1 MRRTLA
7 YATAGAGMALMVGSV
22 TVFGVRAPPQPDS
35 KPGPAVAEA
44 KWTEA
49 KWPFPPDRWGTGKAF
64 GCAPAD
70 CGAKIDIYIRPKIG
84 FGNCDTGVSDETEL
98 ERVAD
103 TDLISSKARPAAPVH
118 PIKVGWMNGLG
129 RIYSV
134 PDAGAGVGAGAGTN
148 LLSLAFNNECDVVVA
163 VAATGVADPAAA
175 EPAVLAF
182 LNGERLMRWARNEL
196 GLSVAGGAR

>member
-22 TVFGVRAPPQPDS
+22 TVFGVRAPPHPDS
-35 KPGPAVAEA
+35 KPAVAEA

-49 KWPFPPDRWGTGKAF
+49 IWPFRLDRWGVGKAF
-64 GCAPAD
+64 VCAPAD

-103 TDLISSKARPAAPVH
+103 TDLISSKARPVAPAH
-118 PIKVGWMNGLG
+118 PIKVGWMNGLSHF
-129 RIYSV
+129 YAA
-134 PDAGAGVGAGAGTN
+134 PDAGAGAGGGAN

-163 VAATGVADPAAA
+163 IATTGVADPAAA

-182 LNGERLMRWARNEL
+182 LNGDRVMRWARNEL
-196 GLSVAGGAR
+196 GLAVAGGAR